1 MNKRTI
7 TDADLQ
13 GKRVLTRV
21 DFNVPLNERQEITD
35 DTRIRAS
42 LPTIRAL
49 LEKGAAVILMSHLG
63 RPKGKVQS
71 SMSLQPVADRL
82 ASLLG
87 RAVAFAPDCVGDEVR
102 AMADTMQ
109 PGAVML
115 LENLRFHAEE
125 EANDPAFAQ
134 QLAALGEVYVNDAF
148 GSAHRAHA
156 STEGVTHSMELSL
169 AGLLME
175 KEIDYLGRAV
185 EAPEHPYTA
194 ILGGAKISGKI
205 DVITSLLDKVDVL
218 LIGGGMMYTFIKA
231 QGMEIGTSL
240 LEEDKLELARQIMEL
255 AMQRN
260 KQLVVPV
267 DTVVGREF
275 KNDTERHTVR
285 VTDMPEDMMGLDIGP
300 ETIAQFSR
308 HIRESKTVVWNGPM
322 GVFEMPNFAKGT
334 IAVANAL
341 VEATDAGA
349 VTVIGGGD
357 SAAAINQIG
366 LADRVS
372 HVSTGGGAS
381 LEFLEGKMLPGVAA
395 LTDRG

>member
-7 TDADLQ
+7 TEADLQ

-21 DFNVPLNERQEITD
+21 DFNVPLDDRQEITD
-35 DTRIRAS
+35 DSRIRAA
-42 LPTIRAL
+42 LPTIKTL
-49 LEKGAAVILMSHLG
+49 LEKGAAIILMSHLG
-63 RPKGKVQS
+63 RPKGKVEPTK
-71 SMSLQPVADRL
+71 SLRPVADRL
-82 ASLLG
+82 TSLLG

-102 AMADTMQ
+102 SMVEGMQ
-109 PGAVML
+109 PGAIVL

-125 EANDPAFAQ
+125 EGNDPAFAA
-134 QLAALGEVYVNDAF
+134 QLAALGDVYVNDAF
-148 GSAHRAHA
+148 GTAHRAHA
-156 STEGVTHSMELSL
+156 STEGVTHAMELNL

-175 KEIDYLGRAV
+175 KEIDYLTRAV
-185 EAPEHPYTA
+185 ISPDRPYTA
-194 ILGGAKISGKI
+194 VLGGAKISGKI

-260 KQLVVPV
+260 KQLLVPV
-267 DTVVGREF
+267 DAVVGKEF
-275 KNDTERHTVR
+275 RNDTERHTVR
-285 VTDMPEDMMGLDIGP
+285 ATDIPADMMGLDIGP
-300 ETIAQFSR
+300 ETIALFSR
-308 HIRESKTVVWNGPM
+308 HIKESKTVVWNGPM
-322 GVFEMPNFAKGT
+322 GVFEMPNFARGT
-334 IAVANAL
+334 IAVANAM

-349 VTVIGGGD
+349 VTIIGGGD
-357 SAAAINQIG
+357 SAAAINQVG

-381 LEFLEGKMLPGVAA
+381 LEFLEGRTLPGVAA